1 MMPLKIRNVLRIVLV
16 TILFINFVKVNRA
29 SDLKRSFT
37 SYGRFF
43 KRKCRG
49 GKFEC
54 YNTETQTCSKTKH
67 NKRCKGSSMKCCK
80 KNFVQD
86 KVSKV
91 SKEDVKVKEEK
102 AVVKEDVVKV
112 KEDVVKVKE
121 DVMVTKDKETKTVE
135 KEDRLDAKT
144 KCATKYNGRCIDTRM
159 EMCQQY
165 PVIPGRFSDWSP
177 DSFGCKGEGIVQGI
191 NVKTVQCCPG
201 KPVQPPRRNSC
212 ERERGECMD
221 KYWASCSKRTERG
234 KCPGTK
240 ATVQCCKGEV
250 SYVKDPKLKNHH
262 ENYEQCKVYYIVF
275 EELKIKKL
283 YPYKTVEGSCVDTF
297 SNKDVCQTESG
308 ESKSTLTGQCSNGDA
323 PVRCCPKYQWPT
335 FSVTTN
341 CDVADDKME
350 CNTFKKKLKDSMHN
364 LYKKAQFKMNNVITL
379 KVNEAFEND
388 DVEWDV
394 EKKKYYDNYYF
405 DPKNMKIVNNN
416 HKEDYSTVEVSF
428 LCEGI
433 HQDPDLCFDLF
444 PYDVNR
450 QQLLYRL
457 LQQDAVVRDF
467 KDLSYVDVGYG
478 KTHDNI
484 ATFETTNLK
493 GRNRKFELKYK
504 RTISMKD
511 IKKCEEINFLN
522 LREGEPETFVKELEK
537 VHLEKE
543 KTLQIIDC
551 MRVKFDYE
559 IFEVLKNGKLRDVGI
574 VSHKVNENGSGGSR
588 RRLLQAGG
596 ADS

>member
-1 MMPLKIRNVLRIVLV
+1 
-16 TILFINFVKVNRA
+16 
-29 SDLKRSFT
+29 
-37 SYGRFF
+37 
-43 KRKCRG
+43 
-49 GKFEC
+49 
-54 YNTETQTCSKTKH
+54 
-67 NKRCKGSSMKCCK
+67 MKCCK

-102 AVVKEDVVKV
+102 AVVKEEKAVVKEEKAVVKEEKAVV

-144 KCATKYNGRCIDTRM
+144 KCATEYNGRCIDTRM

-165 PVIPGRFSDWSP
+165 PVIPGRDEKWSS
-177 DSFGCKGEGIVQGI
+177 DSFGCKGEGIVQGV

-201 KPVQPPRRNSC
+201 KAVESPRRNSC
-212 ERERGECMD
+212 ERQIGECMD
-221 KYWASCSKRTERG
+221 TRRASCSKRTERG

-240 ATVQCCKGEV
+240 AAVQCCKGEV
-250 SYVKDPKLKNHH
+250 SYVKNHH
-262 ENYEQCKVYYIVF
+262 ECIVYYKVG
-275 EELKIKKL
+275 EVPKL
-283 YPYKTVEGSCVDTF
+283 YRSKTVEGSCIDTF

-308 ESKSTLTGQCSNGDA
+308 ETKSTLTGQCAHGDA
-323 PVRCCPKYQWPT
+323 PVRCCPKHEWPT

-379 KVNEAFEND
+379 KVTGTFEND
-388 DVEWDV
+388 DVEWNA
-394 EKKKYYDNYYF
+394 EIKKFYDNYYF

-416 HKEDYSTVEVSF
+416 HKEDYSTVEVSLF
-428 LCEGI
+428 CEGI

-457 LQQDAVVRDF
+457 LQQGAEVRDF
-467 KDLSYVDVGYG
+467 KDLSYVDVGYDDPWR
-478 KTHDNI
+478 DNI
-484 ATFETTNLK
+484 VDFETTNLK

-504 RTISMKD
+504 RTISMED
-511 IKKCEEINFLN
+511 KKECEELNFLK

-537 VHLEKE
+537 VHLDKE
-543 KTLQIIDC
+543 KTLQIIGC
-551 MRVKFDYE
+551 MRVKFEYE
-559 IFEVLKNGKLRDVGI
+559 IFEVLKNGKLQVVGI
-574 VSHKVNENGSGGSR
+574 ESHKVNGNARGGSR
-588 RRLLQAGG
+588 RRLLQQGG
-596 ADS
+596 GES